1 MSILNEFINI
11 VYTQSLFLENPFI
24 VGFGLI
30 IISFFGLIFSRKNI
44 ILLFMNL
51 EIMLLG
57 CGLNFLG
64 LFLLTNTMFSYAFCF
79 FILAFAAAEAA
90 IGLGLI
96 VNLFAVNKSLSLDKL
111 SQIH

>member
-1 MSILNEFINI
+1 MTILNEII
-11 VYTQSLFLENPFI
+11 KISYTQSLVNPFI
-24 VGFGLI
+24 AGSGLI
-30 IISFFGLIFSRKNI
+30 IIGFFGLVFSRHNI
-44 ILLFMNL
+44 IVLLMNL

-64 LFLLTNTMFSYAFCF
+64 LVLVTNSIFSYSFSF

-96 VNLFAVNKSLSLDKL
+96 VNLFSVSKSIDIKKFMKKSG
-111 SQIH
+111 